1 MIISSFCG
9 ELRGEISRKDERLAI
24 FVRKYRRLH
33 DNTYQE
39 FEDRNITSIIG
50 GKVANEL
57 RLKSG
62 KK

>member
-24 FVRKYRRLH
+24 FVRKYCRLH

-39 FEDRNITSIIG
+39 IEDRIG